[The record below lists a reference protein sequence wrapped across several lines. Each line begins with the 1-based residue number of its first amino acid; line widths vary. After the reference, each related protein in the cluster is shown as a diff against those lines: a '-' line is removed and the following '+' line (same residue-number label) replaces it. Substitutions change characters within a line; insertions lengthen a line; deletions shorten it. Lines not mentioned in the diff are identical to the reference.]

1 MSKTALC
8 LPGDSRP
15 DAPELAT
22 HLNAWAGDADERK
35 ALADLMQTIAHA
47 AIPLADRLALAR
59 LPGDPAAIV
68 GTNDS
73 GDRQKALDVGAHHHL
88 LKALGNASVRHVLSE
103 EEEAI
108 QTLSSDGMFDVVMDP
123 IDGSDSIGIGAS
135 LGLLFAVFPTGE
147 GFQHPGREI
156 IAAGYVHFGHCI
168 EMGFSVGSRQAGGNG
183 LCMAAFDRPSGVFRV
198 TQTNIQLADE
208 ANCVAFNA
216 SNVRRWPRGL
226 QRYIAAILKGKD
238 GPRGR
243 DFNMRWLAAAVGDL
257 HRIIERGGVFMY
269 PADPRPGYEQ
279 GRLRLLYEA
288 FPIAWLIEQAGG
300 AATDGRGPILDRV
313 PVSLHENTPLFFGAK
328 GEMDTLMQSLQGKAG

>member
-1 MSKTALC
+1 MTEAALC

-15 DAPELAT
+15 AAPDLPS
-22 HLNAWAGDADERK
+22 HLLGWAGDDNERR
-35 ALADLMQTIAHA
+35 ALADVMQTIAQA

-68 GTNDS
+68 GTNEN
-73 GDRQKALDVGAHHHL
+73 GDRQKALDLGAHHHL
-88 LKALGNASVRHVLSE
+88 IKALQSASVRHVLSE

-108 QTLSSDGMFDVVMDP
+108 QKLSSDGLFDVVMDP

-135 LGLLFAVFPTGE
+135 LGMLFAVFPTGE
-147 GFQHPGREI
+147 GFRHSGREI

-168 EMGFSVGSRQAGGNG
+168 EMGFSVGKSPAGGDG
-183 LCMAAFDRPSGVFRV
+183 LCMAAYDRPSRVFRV
-198 TQTNIQLADE
+198 TRTNIQLSVVADSI
-208 ANCVAFNA
+208 AFNA

-226 QRYIAAILKGKD
+226 QRYLSAIVRGKE

-243 DFNMRWLAAAVGDL
+243 DFNMRWLAAAVGEL
-257 HRIIERGGVFMY
+257 HRIIERGGLFMY

-300 AATDGRGPILDRV
+300 AATDGEGPILDRV
-313 PVSLHENTPLFFGAK
+313 PVSLHENTPLFFGARD
-328 GEMDTLMQSLQGKAG
+328 EMATLMKSLNDSSH

>member
-1 MSKTALC
+1 MTVAALS

-15 DAPELAT
+15 DAPDLSF
-22 HLNAWAGDADERK
+22 HLSRWAGDDEERR
-35 ALADLMQTIAHA
+35 ALADLMQTIARA
-47 AIPLADRLALAR
+47 AIPLADRLALAL
-59 LPGDPAAIV
+59 LPGNPAAIV
-68 GTNDS
+68 GTNEN
-73 GDRQKALDVGAHHHL
+73 GDRQKALDIGAHHHL
-88 LKALGNASVRHVLSE
+88 LKALSNASVRHVLSE

-108 QTLSSDGMFDVVMDP
+108 QTLSDDGRFDVVMDP

-147 GFQHPGREI
+147 GFQHSGRAI

-168 EMGFSVGSRQAGGNG
+168 EMGFSVGSRHAGGDG
-183 LCMAAFDRPSGVFRV
+183 LCMAAFDRPSDVFRV
-198 TQTNIQLADE
+198 TQTNIQLADK
-208 ANCVAFNA
+208 ANCIAFNA

-226 QRYIAAILKGKD
+226 QRYIAAVLKGKD

-243 DFNMRWLAAAVGDL
+243 DFNMRWLAAAVGEL
-257 HRIIERGGVFMY
+257 HRIIERGGLFMY

-300 AATDGRGPILDRV
+300 AASDGEGSILDRV
-313 PVSLHENTPLFFGAK
+313 PTRLHENTPLFFGAK
-328 GEMDTLMQSLQGKAG
+328 DELAILMQSLGGSAQ